1 MQLLPLVIHDSPES
15 IIAWRDNSAIT
26 RNQFLADVE
35 LLASQLPA
43 SSHVLNVCSDRYH
56 FSVGVAAAMVTGR
69 ISMLPPTVTPT
80 MIQQLRIFAPDVFCL
95 NDSDTCIIDLPQLRY
110 PTHSAK
116 PTKELVVP
124 LIPSNQCAA
133 IVFTSGSTGA
143 PLPHNKSWG
152 SLVSSVQAEA
162 LRLGLTNKSE
172 PHNLTG
178 TVPPQHMY
186 GFESSVLMA
195 WQSGCALNAAQPFY
209 PADICQALAN
219 TPCPRVL
226 ISSPVHLRALVD
238 AELVVPELTCVVSA
252 TAPLAESLVHKV
264 EAYCKAPLMEIYGCT
279 ETGLIASRRASLSLA
294 WQLFPKITLSI
305 EADKAY
311 ASGGHIPEKIAL
323 SDVIELLVDG
333 SFLLHGRLA
342 DMVNI
347 AGKRHSL
354 ASLNHLLSTIPGVND
369 GVFYMPD
376 ESSGARVTR
385 LAAFVV
391 APGMS
396 QAELLKNLRK
406 HIEPVFLPR
415 PLLLLDALPR
425 NSTGKLPRTALQAL
439 LNQTSD
445 IRETF

>member
-1 MQLLPLVIHDSPES
+1 MQLLPLVIHASSAS
-15 IIAWRDNSAIT
+15 IIAWRGNHAIK
-26 RNQFLADVE
+26 RNQFLADVAQ
-35 LLASQLPA
+35 LAALLPA
-43 SSHVLNVCSDRYH
+43 SDHVLNVCSDRYH
-56 FSVGVAAAMVTGR
+56 FSVGVAAAMVTGKV
-69 ISMLPPTVTPT
+69 SMLPPTVTLT

-95 NDSDTCIIDLPQLRY
+95 SDSDTCIIDLPQLRY

-116 PTKELVVP
+116 PTKELVTP
-124 LIPSNQCAA
+124 LIPDNQCAA

-143 PLPHNKSWG
+143 PLPHHKSWG
-152 SLVSSVQAEA
+152 ALVSSVQAEA
-162 LRLGLTNKSE
+162 LRLGLNSSE
-172 PHNLTG
+172 PQNLTG

-186 GFESSVLMA
+186 GFESTVLMA
-195 WQSGCALNAAQPFY
+195 WQSGNALNAAQPFY

-252 TAPLAESLVHKV
+252 TAPLAESLVHKI
-264 EAYCKAPLMEIYGCT
+264 EECCKAPLMEIYGCT
-279 ETGLIASRRASLSLA
+279 ETGLIATRRASQSLA
-294 WQLFPKITLSI
+294 WQLLPEITLSF
-305 EADKAY
+305 EAEKAY
-311 ASGGHIPEKIAL
+311 ASGGHIPEKTAM
-323 SDVIELLVDG
+323 SDVIEPLTDG

-354 ASLNHLLSTIPGVND
+354 ASLNHLLNSIPGVKD
-369 GVFYMPD
+369 GVFYIPD
-376 ESSGARVTR
+376 ETSDTRVTR

-391 APGMS
+391 APNMN
-396 QAELLKNLRK
+396 QAELLKALRK